1 METTTTDVRTF
12 RGKTLEEVLP
22 QVREALGPDAVVL
35 RRREGL
41 VGGVAGFFQRP
52 YVEVDAR
59 KPLPDE
65 VDPVPRNDR
74 ATSDGMSSTVVRAL
88 LEQASPFAD
97 ALARAERGVGTR
109 AEEFLASE
117 AADAGLYGPQPN
129 RPAAEDE
136 PQMPSFEPAAV
147 AQEPVFEEP
156 EPEQIVALRPPAK
169 TAPAPAQGPQVPPS
183 AAGIEKSLVAH
194 GLSPS
199 LAADVVGEAV
209 AHGLPFA
216 TPRNLK
222 KLVRT
227 ALSRRIMALSR
238 PGDKSPRIAFVGA
251 GGAGKT
257 TAIAHLAQAYAA
269 AGADVVV
276 VALKTSDGG
285 AQLSSSLEPLG
296 IAVIAAVDAADA
308 KRRLGRRNAAIVFI
322 DTPPVGLGD
331 RQTAATLAGELR
343 ALDAD
348 EVHFALPAT
357 LSAGAADEQY
367 AALAP
372 LAITDLALTHADGTT
387 RPGAPIELAITA
399 HRPVSYFCTRDG
411 VDPAD
416 PIDLAQRLLP

>member
-1 METTTTDVRTF
+1 MDMTPSDVQTF
-12 RGKTLEEVLP
+12 RGKSLEEVLP

-52 YVEVDAR
+52 FVEVDAR
-59 KPLPDE
+59 SPLPDE

-74 ATSDGMSSTVVRAL
+74 ATQEGLSSPVLRAL
-88 LEQASPFAD
+88 VEQASPFAD
-97 ALARAERGVGTR
+97 ALARAERGIGTR
-109 AEEFLASE
+109 AEEVLASE

-129 RPAAEDE
+129 REA
-136 PQMPSFEPAAV
+136 FEPAA
-147 AQEPVFEEP
+147 PVFEPGPPPQFHEP
-156 EPEQIVALRPPAK
+156 EP
-169 TAPAPAQGPQVPPS
+169 APAPAAPSVAAMSPQVPPS
-183 AAGIEKSLVAH
+183 AAGIEKSLIMH
-194 GLSPS
+194 GLSPA

-216 TPRNLK
+216 TPRALK
-222 KLVRT
+222 KLVRS
-227 ALSRRIMALSR
+227 ALARRIDSLSR
-238 PGDKSPRIAFVGA
+238 PGNKPPRIAFVGA

-257 TAIAHLAQAYAA
+257 TAIAHLAQSYAS

-285 AQLSSSLEPLG
+285 AQLSAQLEPLG
-296 IAVIAAVDAADA
+296 IAVIAATDAADA

-331 RQTAATLAGELR
+331 RQTAVALSGELR
-343 ALDAD
+343 ALEAD

-372 LAITDLALTHADGTT
+372 LAVTDLALTHADGTT
-387 RPGAPIELAITA
+387 RPGAPIELAIAA

-416 PIDLAQRLLP
+416 PADLAQRLLP

>member
-1 METTTTDVRTF
+1 MDMTPSDVQTF
-12 RGKTLEEVLP
+12 RGKSLEEVLP

-41 VGGVAGFFQRP
+41 LGGVAGFFQRP
-52 YVEVDAR
+52 FVEVDAR

-74 ATSDGMSSTVVRAL
+74 ATAEGLSSSVVRAL
-88 LEQASPFAD
+88 VEQASPFAD

-109 AEEFLASE
+109 ADEFLASE

-129 RPAAEDE
+129 REAVEDAAPVFAPAPAPPAAED
-136 PQMPSFEPAAV
+136 F
-147 AQEPVFEEP
+147 
-156 EPEQIVALRPPAK
+156 
-169 TAPAPAQGPQVPPS
+169 APAPAAQGPQLPAS
-183 AAGIEKSLVAH
+183 AAGIEKSLVLH
-194 GLSPS
+194 GLSPQ

-216 TPRNLK
+216 TPRALK

-227 ALSRRIMALSR
+227 ALSRRIAALSR
-238 PGDKSPRIAFVGA
+238 PGSKPPRIAFVGA

-257 TAIAHLAQAYAA
+257 TAIAHLAKAYAA
-269 AGADVVV
+269 SHADVVV
-276 VALKTSDGG
+276 IALRTSDGG
-285 AQLSSSLEPLG
+285 AHLAAGLEPIG
-296 IAVIAAVDAADA
+296 ISVIAAADAVEA
-308 KRRLGRRNAAIVFI
+308 KRRLGRRAAAIVLI
-322 DTPPVGLGD
+322 DTPPIGLGD
-331 RQTAATLAGELR
+331 RTTAAALSGELR
-343 ALDAD
+343 ALEAD

-367 AALAP
+367 AALAS
-372 LAITDLALTHADGTT
+372 LAVTDLALTHADGTT

-399 HRPVSYFCTRDG
+399 HRPISYFCTRDG

-416 PIDLAQRLLP
+416 PADLAQRLLP

>member
-1 METTTTDVRTF
+1 
-12 RGKTLEEVLP
+12 
-22 QVREALGPDAVVL
+22 VVL

-52 YVEVDAR
+52 FVEVDAR

-65 VDPVPRNDR
+65 MDPVPRNDR
-74 ATSDGMSSTVVRAL
+74 ATEEGLSSPVVRAL
-88 LEQASPFAD
+88 VEQASPFAD

-109 AEEFLASE
+109 ADEFLASE

-129 RPAAEDE
+129 REAVEDAAPVFAPAPAPPAAED
-136 PQMPSFEPAAV
+136 F
-147 AQEPVFEEP
+147 
-156 EPEQIVALRPPAK
+156 
-169 TAPAPAQGPQVPPS
+169 APAPAAQGPQLPAS
-183 AAGIEKSLVAH
+183 AAGIEKSLVLH
-194 GLSPS
+194 GLSPQ

-216 TPRNLK
+216 TPRALK

-227 ALSRRIMALSR
+227 ALSRRIAALSR
-238 PGDKSPRIAFVGA
+238 PGSKPPRIAFVGA

-257 TAIAHLAQAYAA
+257 TAIAHLAKAYAA
-269 AGADVVV
+269 SHADVVV
-276 VALKTSDGG
+276 IALRTSDGG
-285 AQLSSSLEPLG
+285 AHLAAGLEPIG
-296 IAVIAAVDAADA
+296 ISVIAAADAVEA
-308 KRRLGRRNAAIVFI
+308 KRRLGRRAAAIVLI
-322 DTPPVGLGD
+322 DTPPIGLGD
-331 RQTAATLAGELR
+331 RTTAAALSGELR
-343 ALDAD
+343 ALEAD

-372 LAITDLALTHADGTT
+372 LAVTDLALTHADGTT

-399 HRPVSYFCTRDG
+399 HRPISYFCTRDG

-416 PIDLAQRLLP
+416 PADLAQRLLP